1 MYWQR
6 KEALKSALLNFRW
19 KSAWNLES
27 VRCCKEAG
35 NLCDVTLVWD
45 DGCLQCL
52 PWKVKVVQIQ
62 LFQPT
67 WVMLWRVFWKTKIT
81 NIYTRLPKA
90 KADPEEGG
98 MGQQRKSSPAIC
110 SWTQFPSNFFSRHVG
125 LTTCLGSVLLCFNPL
140 SCCLRF
146 VTTLFVYLLNK
157 HDSCWIPKVN
167 FIVWNVVIS
176 WVNFNILEH
185 LPE

>member
-98 MGQQRKSSPAIC
+98 MGQQRKSSPANC
-110 SWTQFPSNFFSRHVG
+110 SWTQFPSNFFSLVMWDSQHVWG
-125 LTTCLGSVLLCFNPL
+125 QCTCALTLYLVACAVWQPCLFYISNKVAALL
-140 SCCLRF
+140 
-146 VTTLFVYLLNK
+146 
-157 HDSCWIPKVN
+157 D
-167 FIVWNVVIS
+167 
-176 WVNFNILEH
+176 
-185 LPE
+185 